1 MIRVASTLRRLLLW
15 LTFASIFWPVWLW
28 RVALDDR
35 PIFWAF
41 NSLVVYLPEV
51 FGLFLV
57 AATLIESR
65 ILKRAWRWGDRPL
78 TAILI
83 AFASLGTLSA
93 LWALDARL
101 ALWTAAEWWLV
112 VGVYLS
118 VVNSNEHSSAW
129 RTLAPLALLL
139 VGVEAVV
146 GAAQVGTGSTLTGR
160 LLLRWD
166 TDLRV
171 WEPGA
176 SFLLNAVGQP
186 LLRAYGTTEH
196 PNHLGGYT
204 GVLALILLGV
214 WLIESKHETLSGIN
228 SRALQPR
235 PRGWAAR
242 ADAGYE
248 LVSDK
253 VYRPRRWLWGGGLVV
268 GVALLGLTFS
278 RGGWI
283 AFALSASYLLLCGLQ
298 KPGRVTGAV
307 GLMGGAAVIFVLLF
321 GSWVIQRVAPPADAW
336 LEMNSLRTRALIAQG
351 AWDLFRARPLLGV
364 GLGNYM
370 QGAFIH
376 LSAQVKVPVHNAMAL
391 AASELGL
398 MGGLLAVGLYA
409 RVIWAAWRA
418 RTNLAAAVGVALILA
433 LLVANAFDLYAWGLA
448 PGRLLLGLLCGLCAG
463 NPQRQIDR

>member
-1 MIRVASTLRRLLLW
+1 MIGIASTFRRLLLW

-28 RVALDDR
+28 RVMLDDR

-51 FGLFLV
+51 FGLSLV

-65 ILKRAWRWGDRPL
+65 ILKRAWRPGDRSL

-83 AFASLGTLSA
+83 ALATLGTLSA
-93 LWALDARL
+93 LWALEARL
-101 ALWTAAEWWLV
+101 ALWTAAEWWLA

-118 VVNSNEHSSAW
+118 VVNGGERPSTW
-129 RTLAPLALLL
+129 RALVPLALLL
-139 VGVEAVV
+139 VGVEMVV
-146 GAAQVGTGSTLTGR
+146 GAAQVGTGSTLMGR
-160 LLLRWD
+160 LLLRWE

-171 WEPGA
+171 WEAGA
-176 SFLLNAVGQP
+176 SYLMNAAGQP

-204 GVLALILLGV
+204 GVLALILLGS
-214 WLIESKHETLSGIN
+214 WLIESKYGL
-228 SRALQPR
+228 RQ
-235 PRGWAAR
+235 
-242 ADAGYE
+242 
-248 LVSDK
+248 
-253 VYRPRRWLWGGGLVV
+253 WLWGGGLVV

-298 KPGRVTGAV
+298 KPGRVVLAV
-307 GLMGGAAVIFVLLF
+307 GLMGGTAIIFVLLF

-351 AWDLFRARPLLGV
+351 AWDLFQARPLLGV

-370 QGAFIH
+370 QGAFIF
-376 LSAQVKVPVHNAMAL
+376 LSGQVKVPVHNAMAL

-418 RTNLAAAVGVALILA
+418 RTNLAAAVGVALMLA
-433 LLVANAFDLYAWGLA
+433 LLAANAFDLYAWGLA
-448 PGRLLLGLLCGLCAG
+448 PGRLLLGLLCGLCASDLTG
-463 NPQRQIDR
+463 VDSKLT

>member
-1 MIRVASTLRRLLLW
+1 MTAKIVAAARRLLLL
-15 LTFASIFWPVWLW
+15 LTFASAFWPVWLW
-28 RVALDDR
+28 RAVLDDR

-41 NSLVVYLPEV
+41 NSLVVYLPEA
-51 FGLFLV
+51 FGLSFV
-57 AATLIESR
+57 AAMLIELR
-65 ILKRAWRWGDRPL
+65 VMKRAWRWGDKPL

-83 AFASLGTLSA
+83 AMASLGTLSA
-93 LWALDARL
+93 LWALEARL

-112 VGVYLS
+112 VGTYLS
-118 VVNSNEHSSAW
+118 LVNGGERPSTW
-129 RTLAPLALLL
+129 RALAPLALLL

-146 GAAQVGTGSTLTGR
+146 GAAQVGTGSTLMGR
-160 LLLRWD
+160 FLLRWE

-176 SFLLNAVGQP
+176 SYLLNAAGQP

-196 PNHLGGYT
+196 PNHLGGYAV
-204 GVLALILLGV
+204 VLTLILLGA
-214 WLIESKHETLSGIN
+214 WLIESKHG
-228 SRALQPR
+228 PR
-235 PRGWAAR
+235 Q
-242 ADAGYE
+242 
-248 LVSDK
+248 
-253 VYRPRRWLWGGGLVV
+253 WLWGGGLVA

-283 AFALSASYLLLCGLQ
+283 AFAASAFYLLLCGWG
-298 KPGRVTGAV
+298 KPERVAVALAV
-307 GLMGGAAVIFVLLF
+307 GLMGGTAAVFVLLF
-321 GSWVIQRVAPPADAW
+321 GPWVIQRVAPPADAW

-351 AWDLFRARPLLGV
+351 AWDLFRERPLLGV

-398 MGGLLAVGLYA
+398 MGGVLAAGLYA
-409 RVIWAAWRA
+409 RVIWAAWQARA
-418 RTNLAAAVGVALILA
+418 NLAAAVGVALLLA

-448 PGRLLLGLLCGLCAG
+448 PGRLLLGLLCGLGASDLTG
-463 NPQRQIDR
+463 VDSKLT